1 MNSNAYGIFSKVPPE
16 ERLVAEERDCWAH
29 ARAARELPFPER
41 LPGTELGPV
50 ILRAIDIIIDLGPD
64 LERNKRD
71 RRALRPSGRGL
82 GGGGSCTPRHV
93 PRPTRR
99 RLKRLS
105 RLPVM
110 YNISSELASTA
121 PHAAKHAA
129 AGAHGT
135 RRGHWPWHWQP
146 HSLGPPRHGLLSSPF
161 RVPLCRLAV
170 HPCSCGTCT

>member
-82 GGGGSCTPRHV
+82 GGVAGVAHRGTCHVRRGGGSHASRDSRSCITFPASW
-93 PRPTRR
+93 RPPHRT
-99 RLKRLS
+99 RLS
-105 RLPVM
+105 TRQPGH
-110 YNISSELASTA
+110 TA
-121 PHAAKHAA
+121 P
-129 AGAHGT
+129 GEGIGHGIGNPI
-135 RRGHWPWHWQP
+135 RSVP
-146 HSLGPPRHGLLSSPF
+146 HGMGS
-161 RVPLCRLAV
+161 
-170 HPCSCGTCT
+170 